1 MYTNKMIARTVG
13 VLYIIGTVALVLS
26 AILAGT
32 ILDDPDYL
40 IEVSANKNQIIL
52 GVLLVLISG
61 FALAMIPVFM
71 FPLLRKHNETLALG
85 YVVFRSALE
94 TITHFALVIVWL
106 LLLTLSQEYVKAGT
120 PNASSFQPVGTV
132 LREAGDWIGY
142 LMAYP
147 FCLGALIFYYLLY
160 QTKLVPR
167 WISGWGL
174 IGAILYLVAPLA
186 GMFGSELGIVM
197 APLGV
202 QEMVL
207 AVWLIVKGFNPSAI
221 TSGSASLIGT
231 G

>member
-106 LLLTLSQEYVKAGT
+106 LLLTLSQEYVKAGCIV
-120 PNASSFQPVGTV
+120 N
-132 LREAGDWIGY
+132 L
-142 LMAYP
+142 
-147 FCLGALIFYYLLY
+147 LG
-160 QTKLVPR
+160 
-167 WISGWGL
+167 
-174 IGAILYLVAPLA
+174 
-186 GMFGSELGIVM
+186 
-197 APLGV
+197 
-202 QEMVL
+202 
-207 AVWLIVKGFNPSAI
+207 
-221 TSGSASLIGT
+221 
-231 G
+231 